1 MGYISLD
8 QVKKYK
14 SEEDSIFSQETINN
28 FSYDEERLKDLDK
41 KINVISE
48 SSYLKNLQVKE
59 KDRENKFARFV
70 GDVSKV
76 SWEVAKSLSKEAVQF
91 PKKFGE
97 EVQKQGG
104 GIGGL
109 TKTTTKLAT
118 DMLVGGVKKVGED
131 LAFYGGK
138 GIHQFINKTD
148 GLGEK
153 QLTQL
158 KNQGY
163 ISDISWN
170 PYTNLLI
177 WEENQHAM
185 ADSAFEMSKRAKTPE
200 LKKKYLAEAQRIR
213 NEILPNAGNKEEAK
227 GLYETKTNAVILDR
241 MRNRTKAQVLADFAE
256 AGLDIATLGIGGKI
270 VKKAGTE
277 AIEQVS
283 KQVLKKGAGEV
294 TEQVGKG
301 ILKKAGQETLK
312 EAPSMIA
319 QGVGYGAVGAI
330 QEGETDISNIASSG
344 VVGGVIGGV
353 VGSGLNFGLQG
364 ILPFMGYSVGKHLE
378 KLYPNDKY
386 VAQEVS
392 QRYINN
398 VSQRIEKSLSKY
410 IDVDKII
417 VPTKGDIDLQYRKLD
432 TITQILQLDGV
443 AVGGRV
449 LDIPEANMADL
460 SAIKKNIMGE
470 TMDKLYDG
478 KEVQLGELEDVLFKA
493 KEALKEHGLEITSN
507 KIYPTPVTALVDEKI
522 SVGIEPTETDLK
534 AVAIEFENGTGA
546 IEEVIDKTTSQVDN
560 QITNKLRS
568 DTKIEDLDGRK
579 VGYTIDGKQVEG
591 VVQGD
596 VLKLSDEFGGRAIP
610 ITPEVKQ
617 NIIKTADVLEG
628 VTREIPVK
636 KAEVTD
642 NLLQE
647 ARKYKSAEEFVK
659 AQGTPIFHGT
669 ASKFEV
675 FDPKFQGYS
684 TGAESAKG
692 AFWFTDD
699 LATAN
704 AIYAAEDVPVN
715 KLYEEAE
722 KLEKI
727 AQRSGKESDWKKYDA
742 LVAEAEKLAE
752 YDATYQ
758 RRLDLANV
766 KEAYV
771 KGDFLE
777 VDAKGKTP
785 QELSSDENI
794 DSWLNSKVKEAQA
807 QGKAGLKI
815 TNIDDAVNLANRPST
830 HYAVFNPDIIK
841 TKSQLEDIWN
851 KANQSI
857 DQKYRTPNE
866 VEPKIMEKLGID
878 AGDEPTMKDMEQ
890 VNFEMANREKNKAQQ
905 EITKRQIEIYDRQ
918 KELQKEI
925 QMVSEYFSDTDV
937 KEKYKLLWKHVDK
950 RNWELPEILGKGKS
964 IFGKK
969 GDVIISEYFGG
980 DEVAAQKFIDDYR
993 AMVQKRKDLNAEK
1006 IQLDREMITL
1016 ERSRPI
1022 DELSGFGEEK
1032 VSRFFER
1039 TKKDKYDIGHL
1050 VDENGNVT
1058 EKSVLYIESK
1068 VKGSEQNA
1076 NYLADTNYDV
1086 ALEVANGDRHSKD
1099 VFLDIKVGLEV
1110 AKREY
1115 EAGNIEVAG
1124 EITERL
1130 SLEGTK
1136 AGKLIKA
1143 LDNGGSQF
1151 QPDKVIR
1158 QVVRSRLKNAGGMNE
1173 VQKVTRSVK
1182 EGIMKAIK
1190 IDKKT
1195 FNSILDKYTC

>member
-48 SSYLKNLQVKE
+48 KYKSDTSSYLKNLQVKE

-319 QGVGYGAVGAI
+319 QGVGYGLVGAV
-330 QEGETDISNIASSG
+330 QEGETDVSNIASSG
-344 VVGGVIGGV
+344 VVGGVISGV

-364 ILPFMGYSVGKHLE
+364 ILPSIGYSVGKHLE

-507 KIYPTPVTALVDEKI
+507 KIYPTPITAIVDEKI

-659 AQGTPIFHGT
+659 AQGTPFYHGSKNEIVGDMKTGIKGSRGAGIYITPDIKQAERHGNINKVFIDNKAKIFDFGKKT
-669 ASKFEV
+669 KEELKNDIISFLDKNKIKYEDRNGFIFSDIGNIDLGYGVSKAQFND
-675 FDPKFQGYS
+675 FL
-684 TGAESAKG
+684 KG
-692 AFWFTDD
+692 ANKDKFFKDLGYD
-699 LATAN
+699 LA
-704 AIYAAEDVPVN
+704 
-715 KLYEEAE
+715 KF
-722 KLEKI
+722 
-727 AQRSGKESDWKKYDA
+727 GKDETQIVVYNP
-742 LVAEAEKLAE
+742 
-752 YDATYQ
+752 
-758 RRLDLANV
+758 NV
-766 KEAYV
+766 
-771 KGDFLE
+771 
-777 VDAKGKTP
+777 
-785 QELSSDENI
+785 
-794 DSWLNSKVKEAQA
+794 
-807 QGKAGLKI
+807 
-815 TNIDDAVNLANRPST
+815 
-830 HYAVFNPDIIK
+830 IK
-841 TKSQLEDIWN
+841 TESQLIDIWN
-851 KANQSI
+851 KFNQSI

-878 AGDEPTMKDMEQ
+878 AGDEQTMQEMAR
-890 VNFEMANREKNKAQQ
+890 VNIEMANREKNKAQQ